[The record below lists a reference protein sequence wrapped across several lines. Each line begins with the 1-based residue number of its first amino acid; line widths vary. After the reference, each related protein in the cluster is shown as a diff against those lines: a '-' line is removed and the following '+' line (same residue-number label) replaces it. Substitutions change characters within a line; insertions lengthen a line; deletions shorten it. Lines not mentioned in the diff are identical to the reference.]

1 FVRSRML
8 CQDIPPPP
16 PTLMVTLPPP
26 DPTLTTRERIVAH
39 TASETCQGCHSLM
52 NPIGFA
58 FEGFDAMGRPRTTD
72 NGKPVDTSGELT
84 GTDVD
89 GTFNGP
95 EELASKLGQSASARE
110 CFARQWFQFAS
121 GMPLGTDAA
130 RAALKK
136 EAEPFVNGSQSVADL
151 TISLLG
157 SDIFSTRC
165 RVEN

>member
-1 FVRSRML
+1 L
-8 CQDIPPPP
+8 K
-16 PTLMVTLPPP
+16 VTLPPP

-72 NGKPVDTSGELT
+72 NGKPVDTSGALT

-89 GTFNGP
+89 GAFNGP
-95 EELASKLGQSASARE
+95 EELASKLGQSASTRE

-136 EAEPFVNGSQSVADL
+136 EAAPFVNGSQSVADL
-151 TISLLG
+151 AISLLG